1 MASDRTRLLLYEL
14 RAIGL
19 LQPAQ
24 VYQLVRLP
32 EARDTDPRPLA
43 RQVFQ
48 RGWLTRYQL
57 SQLAQGRGKEL
68 RIGPYLVL
76 DRLGEGGMGQVFKA
90 QHEHMGRVVA
100 LKVIRKDRLSHPK
113 AVSRLSQEAR
123 AAG

>member
-1 MASDRTRLLLYEL
+1 MMAADRNRLLLDQL
-14 RAIGL
+14 RESGL

-24 VYQLVRLP
+24 LEQLARLP
-32 EARDTDPRPLA
+32 EAQAPDPRPLA

-48 RGWLTRYQL
+48 RGWLTRFQL

-68 RIGPYLVL
+68 RIGPYLIL

-113 AVSRLSQEAR
+113 AVSRF
-123 AAG
+123 